1 MTWSLLVFGFLLGMK
16 HALEADHVAAVA
28 SLATR
33 SASWR
38 DHVALA
44 SLWGAG
50 HALTLVAVGSVVVVL
65 GATVPPSLEVDFDA
79 AVGVMLIVLGI
90 DVLRRVRTGHVHL
103 HVHRHGAGPRHLH
116 VHGHAPD
123 ERHEAMQHEHVH
135 AGDVAGGITWR
146 ALLVGTIH
154 GLAGSAALVL
164 VAVAETRSVPA
175 AVAYLALFGAGSIL
189 GMVALSLA
197 ISLPLRLS
205 VRRLGALRVGVQGL
219 LGSATIALG
228 CWMALQVFAAP

>member
-1 MTWSLLVFGFLLGMK
+1 MTWSLLVFGFLLGVK

-28 SLATR
+28 SLATS

-44 SLWGAG
+44 GLWGAG
-50 HALTLVAVGSVVVVL
+50 HALTLVAVGSIVVVL

-79 AVGVMLIVLGI
+79 AVGVMLIVLGS
-90 DVLRRVRTGHVHL
+90 DVLRRLRSGRVHL
-103 HVHRHGAGPRHLH
+103 HVHRHGDGPRHLH

-123 ERHEAMQHEHVH
+123 ERHDAAQHVH
-135 AGDVAGGITWR
+135 AHPGDVPGGATWR
-146 ALLVGTIH
+146 ALLVGTMH

-164 VAVAETRSVPA
+164 VAVAETRSIPA

-197 ISLPLRLS
+197 ISVPLRLS
-205 VRRLGALRVGVQGL
+205 ARRLGALRIGLQGL

-228 CWMALQVFAAP
+228 CWMALQPFATP

>member
-1 MTWSLLVFGFLLGMK
+1 MTWSLLVFGFLLGVK

-44 SLWGAG
+44 GLWGAG
-50 HALTLVAVGSVVVVL
+50 HALTLVVVGSVVVAL
-65 GATVPPSLEVDFDA
+65 GATLPPSLAAGFDG
-79 AVGVMLIVLGI
+79 AVGVMLIVLGV
-90 DVLRRVRTGHVHL
+90 DVLRRLRAGRVHL
-103 HVHRHGAGPRHLH
+103 HVHRHRGGPRHLH

-123 ERHEAMQHEHVH
+123 EHHDVAHHEHVH
-135 AGDVAGGITWR
+135 GRGVTWR
-146 ALLVGTIH
+146 ALLVGTMH

-164 VAVAETRSVPA
+164 VAVAETRSIPA
-175 AVAYLALFGAGSIL
+175 AVAYLVLFGAGSIL

-197 ISLPLRLS
+197 ISVPLRLS
-205 VRRLGALRVGVQGL
+205 MRHLGALRFGLQGV

-228 CWMALQVFAAP
+228 CWMALQLFVAP